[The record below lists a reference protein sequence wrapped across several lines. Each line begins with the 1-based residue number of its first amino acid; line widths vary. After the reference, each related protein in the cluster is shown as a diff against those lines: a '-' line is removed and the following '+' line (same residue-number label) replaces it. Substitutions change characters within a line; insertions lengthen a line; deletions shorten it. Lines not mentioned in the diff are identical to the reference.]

1 MISKFNLFQMVMVC
15 AILSS
20 CTAEDSLVQYPNE
33 VPVSDALNC
42 QLSLQ
47 MPQSRTKDN
56 IAGFYNLYYAVYE
69 KMSGEL
75 ILSNADEPKKLKGS
89 DKWQDV
95 EIPVEMY
102 DGKVYEVALWAHP
115 ENSRFADVS
124 DLRQISIDYYQD
136 NPIAFTTHFTVTAAR
151 TAISNL
157 VLTNPFLKVRF
168 RSCGA
173 DAEAARNSN
182 YDFTQITA
190 TLMLDA
196 VGTCYNALTGEAY
209 RNDKVLFVNDQLK
222 NKDFEAD
229 GDKILM
235 DISFLTIGHS
245 HVNGSL
251 AVTMGNDHNVLKT
264 TTFEKIFFQPGRTCE
279 IEGVSLGCPIEFDIT
294 VGDWNV
300 NTQTITFN

>member
-1 MISKFNLFQMVMVC
+1 MISKFNLFQMAMVC

-20 CTAEDSLVQYPNE
+20 CSAEDSLEQYPNE
-33 VPVSDALNC
+33 VPVSNVLNC

-47 MPQSRTKDN
+47 MQQSRAEDDM
-56 IAGFYNLYYAVYE
+56 AFYNLYYAVYE

-75 ILSNADEPKKLKGS
+75 VFSNAGVPEKLEGS
-89 DKWQDV
+89 DNWQDV
-95 EIPVEMY
+95 EIPLEMY

-124 DLRQISIDYYQD
+124 DLRQISIDYNQD
-136 NPIAFTTHFTVTAAR
+136 SIIGFTTHFTVTADR
-151 TAISNL
+151 TEVTNL
-157 VLTNPFLKVRF
+157 MLTNPFSRVRF

-196 VGTCYNALTGEAY
+196 VGTSYNALTGEA
-209 RNDKVLFVNDQLK
+209 NQAGKVLFVNDRLE

-235 DISFLTIGHS
+235 DASFLTIGHS
-245 HVNGSL
+245 HINSSL
-251 AVTMGNDHNVLKT
+251 AVTMGDDRNVLKT

-279 IEGVSLGCPIEFDIT
+279 IEGVYLGYPIEFDIT
-294 VGDWNV
+294 VGNWDV